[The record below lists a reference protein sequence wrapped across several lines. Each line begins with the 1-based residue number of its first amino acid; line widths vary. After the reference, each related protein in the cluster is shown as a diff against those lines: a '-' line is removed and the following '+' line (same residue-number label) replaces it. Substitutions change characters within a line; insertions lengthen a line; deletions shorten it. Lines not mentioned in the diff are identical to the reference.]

1 MDPMDL
7 EWYTAI
13 LKECKKLDINDFLH
27 DVSPYVTNRPL
38 PLQRAASSSVS
49 DPSHPTVVPRHR
61 LVETDIFESKEIMP
75 ERSSASH

>member
-27 DVSPYVTNRPL
+27 DVSPYVVNRPL
-38 PLQRAASSSVS
+38 PSLHAASRSVS
-49 DPSHPTVVPRHR
+49 DSSHPMVVPRRH
-61 LVETDIFESKEIMP
+61 LVETDIFESEEIVL
-75 ERSSASH
+75 ERSFVPR